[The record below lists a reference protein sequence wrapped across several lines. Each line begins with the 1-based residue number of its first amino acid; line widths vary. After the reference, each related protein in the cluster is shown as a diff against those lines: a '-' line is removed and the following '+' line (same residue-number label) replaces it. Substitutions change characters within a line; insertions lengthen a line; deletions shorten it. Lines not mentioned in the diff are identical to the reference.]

1 MYSITVRNI
10 ILIAHSLQ
18 GDFFGPSQNIHG
30 ATYIVDAEFYAKEIN
45 KYNIIMDLG
54 VVTEIL
60 SDVLKFYSYKNLDE
74 VEEFKNIITSTEFLA
89 KDIFDRICDKLQKDY
104 IEDFNKL
111 HKIKIILTESNVA
124 WASYEQEISNT
135 Q

>member
-1 MYSITVRNI
+1 MYSITVRNN
-10 ILIAHSLQ
+10 ILIAHSLP
-18 GDFFGPSQNIHG
+18 GEVLGPAQNMHR

-89 KDIFDRICDKLQKDY
+89 KDIFDRICTKLQKDY